1 MLTLP
6 LNSED
11 SNLNTTGGKGHNLS
25 ILSRGNISVP
35 DGFVVTI
42 SAYKTF
48 VNQKLSIG
56 LLQSTTLLNQIESTL
71 TLQGNDDLDLDE
83 ASATIQAAFRK
94 QNLSKELQNEIS
106 MRLTALDPK
115 VNLAIRS
122 SATCEDMPDASFAGQ
137 HDTYL
142 NIPHSQVEKN
152 IVECFASLFTPRAI
166 SYRNR
171 NGLSH
176 VDD

>member
-6 LNSED
+6 LDSED
-11 SNLNTTGGKGHNLS
+11 SNLSTTGGKGHNLS

-56 LLQSTTLLNQIESTL
+56 LLQSTTLCNQIESTL
-71 TLQGNDDLDLDE
+71 SSQGNDDLDLDE

-94 QNLSKELQNEIS
+94 QKLSKELQNEIS

-122 SATCEDMPDASFAGQ
+122 GYIRRHARRKLCRTAR
-137 HDTYL
+137 Y
-142 NIPHSQVEKN
+142 
-152 IVECFASLFTPRAI
+152 I
-166 SYRNR
+166 SKCPTQSSGKEHN
-171 NGLSH
+171 
-176 VDD
+176 